1 MESINLPRA
10 WLLLWSTDNCERP
23 STSLFTASPIW
34 KKEYTF
40 C

>member
-10 WLLLWSTDNCERP
+10 CLLLWSTDNCERP